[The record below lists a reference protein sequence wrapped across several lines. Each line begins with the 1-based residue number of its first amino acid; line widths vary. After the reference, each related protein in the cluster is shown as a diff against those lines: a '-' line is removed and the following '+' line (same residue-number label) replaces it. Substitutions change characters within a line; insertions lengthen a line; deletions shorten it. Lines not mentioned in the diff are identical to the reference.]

1 MFGIILQIPFTS
13 HEGTKYRINVYKQNF
28 TGTTWV
34 FDGGPEPIVTE
45 EDNDDDPLKPIRS
58 STGYIS
64 FYVDPG
70 SGEYADLDHIV
81 DQILPGKDT
90 DSPVKLEQ
98 RVYNSQTQQIEWKIV
113 WQGFL
118 QAAEY
123 SSDWGDPSGVVQLPI
138 ISGLEALKSIEFD
151 ASETIGM
158 VTIDELFG
166 KVNEQTY
173 ELEGGFYKQ
182 LLDMGLEYD
191 VAIDCPQELTID
203 GQNFVDW
210 LNIEVMRYNFIEE
223 TDADNTSDPDYA
235 KYTGAFY
242 YDVMSE
248 IMKVF
253 GWCMYEDGKK
263 ITMVSR
269 RWGADYAFSTADTY
283 TLDLLTSAGTPSGSE
298 KAVTYANAD
307 QKRDV
312 MQGCRA
318 VKLTADT
325 NAISGT
331 VLDVTTDGMVKA
343 NLGEW
348 QITHAQ
354 IVYTADEFQT
364 PGWGG
369 HGAEQTMHHGYFWC
383 LPPKRCN
390 VAREFYD
397 KNGNW
402 ITEDAA
408 LFNFLGQ
415 DDDVQGTF
423 YEYTDYYALP
433 TDTKY
438 NYSYKNRFTLFA
450 NTGWKQ
456 YFSVNPDL
464 LTPYVDPSDVYIDW
478 SKVHNMPVLTIT
490 QSDPIYTN
498 SGALVLSLN
507 VREIGRYGRI
517 SWNYDSMLQGYN
529 YEIVR
534 RDYLFSG
541 NDLFAYGKD
550 RQGETIDNR
559 TIEYSIRVGNKHWS
573 DTQQAWVTG
582 ALERCVA
589 QLDVSGAIKNTKT
602 LSMPYNGA
610 SGLVLPI
617 ETELGGY
624 IELTF
629 YTKNIVRSVVAY
641 PDDNNIEFYTDI
653 RLALSDISVK
663 YYPLDNDINN
673 AIEKENKYVAK
684 CQAGSDDVE
693 IDLKLA
699 TKTQVNGPGY
709 GLMMYDGDYL
719 TNQFQIAGSARRPEE
734 ALLELAKQLR
744 GSRREILTVN
754 LMEHVKPQ
762 DRFIYNG
769 KGYTLLSRTRNWA
782 SDESELK
789 MYQVYSE

>member
-28 TGTTWV
+28 SGTTWV

-98 RVYNSQTQQIEWKIV
+98 RVYNLQTQQFEWNIV

-223 TDADNTSDPDYA
+223 TDADNVGDPDYT

-248 IMKVF
+248 IMKMF
-253 GWCMYEDGKK
+253 GWCMYEDGQK

-283 TLDLLTSAGTPSGSE
+283 VLDLLTSDGTPSGSE

-331 VLDVTTDGMVKA
+331 VLDVTTDGMVKE
-343 NLGEW
+343 NLSPSGTTTNAKEFETDQSGE
-348 QITHAQ
+348 TY
-354 IVYTADEFQT
+354 V
-364 PGWGG
+364 
-369 HGAEQTMHHGYFWC
+369 HHGYYYC
-383 LPPKRCN
+383 RLPKTAKVTRHFYTIDGTEMSQAEAEYN
-390 VAREFYD
+390 MRTGREMQQFARFEYS
-397 KNGNW
+397 
-402 ITEDAA
+402 
-408 LFNFLGQ
+408 
-415 DDDVQGTF
+415 DDFKKPEEG
-423 YEYTDYYALP
+423 
-433 TDTKY
+433 DTSKT
-438 NYSYKNRFTLFA
+438 NYSYTSHVTTCGE
-450 NTGWKQ
+450 TG
-456 YFSVNPDL
+456 L
-464 LTPYVDPSDVYIDW
+464 
-478 SKVHNMPVLTIT
+478 
-490 QSDPIYTN
+490 QSHFPN
-498 SGALVLSLN
+498 WPHPSGAVN
-507 VREIGRYGRI
+507 TDCAV
-517 SWNYDSMLQGYN
+517 
-529 YEIVR
+529 V
-534 RDYLFSG
+534 
-541 NDLFAYGKD
+541 
-550 RQGETIDNR
+550 
-559 TIEYSIRVGNKHWS
+559 TIEGNETVYVS
-573 DTQQAWVTG
+573 NG
-582 ALERCVA
+582 ALALSFSLTSFYGLVSMSNDDLA
-589 QLDVSGAIKNTKT
+589 TLLGYKSSQGGNSALDVTFQLQIGDYYWDAVNNTWSTTASTFTPATDEGGQVHNTKT

-610 SGLVLPI
+610 SGYIMPVDRVLNGTMKLTIYAHNIAVVQQLP
-617 ETELGGY
+617 LGIKLY
-624 IELTF
+624 A
-629 YTKNIVRSVVAY
+629 YNILS
-641 PDDNNIEFYTDI
+641 
-653 RLALSDISVK
+653 ALSNLKLS

-673 AIEKENKYVAK
+673 DIEKENKYIAK

-693 IDLKLA
+693 IELKLA

-719 TNQFQIAGSARRPEE
+719 TNQFQIAGTARRPEE

-754 LMEHVKPQ
+754 LLEHVKPQ